1 MTHFRFIPLIVA
13 LSATGSLIACGTT
26 PAMPMGTA
34 AASSMPTPD
43 AMTRM
48 DEQMQTMR
56 VMHEKMMSAKTPEE
70 RSKLMADHM
79 NAMQAGMSMMK
90 GMSGMGGPMAGTG
103 AMGAMGAM
111 GVMGADA
118 NPKGMPA
125 DMAKHDQMMAKRMDM
140 MQMMMEMMM
149 DRMPPSPVGK

>member
-1 MTHFRFIPLIVA
+1 MTRFRFIPLIVA

-48 DEQMQTMR
+48 DEQMKTMR
-56 VMHEKMMSAKTPEE
+56 AMHEKMMSAKTPEE

-79 NAMQAGMSMMK
+79 KAMQDGMGMMK
-90 GMSGMGGPMAGTG
+90 DMSGMGGPMAGTG

-111 GVMGADA
+111 GDV
-118 NPKGMPA
+118 KGMPA
-125 DMAKHDQMMAKRMDM
+125 DKAKHDQMMAKRMDM

-149 DRMPPSPVGK
+149 DRMPPSPAGK

>member
-1 MTHFRFIPLIVA
+1 M
-13 LSATGSLIACGTT
+13 S
-26 PAMPMGTA
+26 TA

-48 DEQMQTMR
+48 DEQMKTMR
-56 VMHEKMMSAKTPEE
+56 AMHEKMMSAKTPEE
-70 RSKLMADHM
+70 RSKLMADHRK
-79 NAMQAGMSMMK
+79 AMQDGMNMMK

-111 GVMGADA
+111 GAGAD
-118 NPKGMPA
+118 PKGMPA
-125 DMAKHDQMMAKRMDM
+125 DMSKHDQMMAKRMDM

-149 DRMPPSPVGK
+149 DRMPPSPAGK